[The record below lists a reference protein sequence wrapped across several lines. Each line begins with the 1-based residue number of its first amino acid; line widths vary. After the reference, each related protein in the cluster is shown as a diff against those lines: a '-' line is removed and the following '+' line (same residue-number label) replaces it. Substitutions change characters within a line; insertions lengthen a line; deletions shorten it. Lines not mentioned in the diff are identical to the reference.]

1 MSNQFPPSGFDERD
15 AENQNR
21 DGQQVFGGNDY
32 NSYGSYG
39 RDGAGGNDYN
49 SYFGGDQYASQ
60 GDQYATQGDQ
70 YASQGDGYASQGD
83 QQQVYG
89 AGQPQYGQQQQP
101 HQQYGDAQQQYQPQA
116 AAAYGN
122 YNGNQ
127 GGGPGGAA
135 PKKKGVPVWAWIV
148 IGVVAVA
155 LVGGGIWGGI
165 ALFGGGNSS
174 QTTANGGSSSNSG
187 SSGDGN
193 SGGDSGG
200 NDGGDA
206 PAELAYPLDNTD
218 GVSDIA
224 IDYTGDWEPQDLQG
238 QTLYYSPDNTCTY
251 LTTFMPNAASGA
263 TWDAADPAASLN
275 TYLNTDTTGYKIE
288 NAGTTT
294 VTDTNGLQVELG
306 TVHFTEDEYDTAGL
320 LTVHVFDTDLLMYQ
334 ITCFSKD
341 PAASELD
348 DLIAQTD
355 TTITE

>member
-1 MSNQFPPSGFDERD
+1 MSNQFPPSGFGERD
-15 AENQNR
+15 AENPNR

-39 RDGAGGNDYN
+39 GDSAGGNDYN
-49 SYFGGDQYASQ
+49 SYSGGEHYATQ

-70 YASQGDGYASQGD
+70 YASQGDQH
-83 QQQVYG
+83 QVYG
-89 AGQPQYGQQQQP
+89 GEQQQYGRQP
-101 HQQYGDAQQQYQPQA
+101 QQYGDAQQQYQPQA

-122 YNGNQ
+122 YSANQ

-135 PKKKGVPVWAWIV
+135 PKKKGVPAWAWVV
-148 IGVVAVA
+148 IGIVAVA

-174 QTTANGGSSSNSG
+174 QNTANGGSSSNSG
-187 SSGDGN
+187 SSGSSGTSGDG
-193 SGGDSGG
+193 SGNNGG
-200 NDGGDA
+200 G
-206 PAELAYPLDNTD
+206 AEPSAIAYPLDNTD

-224 IDYTGDWEPQDLQG
+224 IDYTGDWSPQDLQG

-263 TWDAADPAASLN
+263 TWDATDPAASLN
-275 TYLNTDTTGYKIE
+275 TYLNTDTTGYVIE

-294 VTDTNGLQVELG
+294 VTDTNGLGVELG
-306 TVHFTEDEYDTAGL
+306 TVHFTEDQYDTAGL
-320 LTVHVFDTDLLMYQ
+320 LTVHVFDNDLLMYQ

-348 DLIAQTD
+348 NLIAQTD
-355 TTITE
+355 TTITP

>member
-1 MSNQFPPSGFDERD
+1 MSNQFPPSGFDGRH

-49 SYFGGDQYASQ
+49 SYSGGDQYASQ

-89 AGQPQYGQQQQP
+89 AGQPQYGQQQQ
-101 HQQYGDAQQQYQPQA
+101 YGDAQHQYQPQA

-174 QTTANGGSSSNSG
+174 QTTANGGSSMTKPTPGQDFHLTVTG
-187 SSGDGN
+187 SQGSIHVPQFILPHEDDRLILGRSDGAETVEHLGPR
-193 SGGDSGG
+193 SSYTYQLEALT
-200 NDGGDA
+200 DA
-206 PAELAYPLDNTD
+206 VRHGAALLTD
-218 GVSDIA
+218 ADFAV
-224 IDYTGDWEPQDLQG
+224 EVMDLI
-238 QTLYYSPDNTCTY
+238 
-251 LTTFMPNAASGA
+251 
-263 TWDAADPAASLN
+263 DAAYRTVGLDPRTS
-275 TYLNTDTTGYKIE
+275 
-288 NAGTTT
+288 
-294 VTDTNGLQVELG
+294 
-306 TVHFTEDEYDTAGL
+306 TAL
-320 LTVHVFDTDLLMYQ
+320 
-334 ITCFSKD
+334 
-341 PAASELD
+341 
-348 DLIAQTD
+348 
-355 TTITE
+355 